1 MHHLRTVF
9 AHILGVWEGNLLLGR
24 DLPALE
30 KFLKELRDYST
41 SKKGKVRVVLTT
53 LRVRG

>member
-9 AHILGVWEGNLLLGR
+9 SYILGVWEGNLRLGR

-30 KFLKELRDYST
+30 KFLKE
-41 SKKGKVRVVLTT
+41 RVGL
-53 LRVRG
+53 LCLKER